1 MKKKAFLIARVS
13 DKEQRKALPAQKLKL
28 VKYAEEQ
35 DFDYELIEFDE
46 SAYKADR
53 RKFATFIK
61 NKIESYPDN
70 CIVVFDKIDRFSRD
84 SSQEEVRLF
93 NELRLKNKIE
103 MHFPS
108 DNLVVTKESPA
119 TDLFRLG
126 IGLALAKYYSD
137 SISDNVKRRLEQLV
151 KEERQWP
158 GKAPIGYT
166 NKRLSEKET
175 TIVQDP
181 ERAKYIVKAFELR
194 SQGMAVDAITKI
206 LRKEGLQNNTSLS
219 RPISRSHVGKILR
232 NPFYYGVMRY
242 SGKEYPHKYRPLIS
256 KRLFDQCQQ
265 VNDERSKNPSKTTKR
280 DYTFNGLLKC
290 GYCGCSVSGYVQ
302 KGIVYMHCTKARGP
316 CSLPHLKEADILT
329 QVTNIIGQLKLNDEH
344 IKLVIKDLKKHH
356 DNQQEY
362 FTTAINQTRKEH
374 DSIQRKLDILYD
386 DRLEGRITPDEYD
399 KRVKDMKARQQVLN
413 EQLASLTKDDKS
425 FLITSSYLL
434 EIAQKAARLFT
445 SSKPALQNKLLR
457 FIFSNLKMDGKIV
470 HYNLKS
476 PFDMILDCS
485 KNANWQGWQELNPR
499 PSVLETDALAN

>member
-35 DFDYELIEFDE
+35 DFDYELIKFDE
-46 SAYKADR
+46 SAYKSDR

-151 KEERQWP
+151 KEEKQWP

-175 TIVQDP
+175 TIVPDP

-194 SQGMAVDAITKI
+194 TQGMAVDAITKI

-219 RPISRSHVGKILR
+219 RPISRSHVGKILQ
-232 NPFYYGVMRY
+232 NPFYYGVLH
-242 SGKEYPHKYRPLIS
+242 P
-256 KRLFDQCQQ
+256 
-265 VNDERSKNPSKTTKR
+265 
-280 DYTFNGLLKC
+280 
-290 GYCGCSVSGYVQ
+290 
-302 KGIVYMHCTKARGP
+302 
-316 CSLPHLKEADILT
+316 
-329 QVTNIIGQLKLNDEH
+329 TNMTN
-344 IKLVIKDLKKHH
+344 V
-356 DNQQEY
+356 
-362 FTTAINQTRKEH
+362 
-374 DSIQRKLDILYD
+374 
-386 DRLEGRITPDEYD
+386 
-399 KRVKDMKARQQVLN
+399 
-413 EQLASLTKDDKS
+413 
-425 FLITSSYLL
+425 
-434 EIAQKAARLFT
+434 
-445 SSKPALQNKLLR
+445 
-457 FIFSNLKMDGKIV
+457 
-470 HYNLKS
+470 
-476 PFDMILDCS
+476 
-485 KNANWQGWQELNPR
+485 
-499 PSVLETDALAN
+499 